1 LIAIFF
7 YIECVKK
14 HKSYLFKLFT
24 GIILFISC
32 TYGQSIV
39 TQDSYDSRFTPPE
52 IGLPENM
59 PYVKSLIWGKEGAFR
74 KLNIGPESR
83 IEELKLRRKMLQAHQ
98 WLGIITLAGLAY
110 QYDVGKKLYE
120 GDDSDYWDSHYDK
133 HKAMGYFTYITYMTT
148 SSLSIFSPPARKYDN
163 NINSIR
169 FHRRMAALHFTAMV
183 AQPFLAKKAVEN
195 GKRYNELMDA
205 HLKAG
210 TVAFFALSLDA
221 LGITFFK

>member
-1 LIAIFF
+1 M
-7 YIECVKK
+7 KK
-14 HKSYLFKLFT
+14 HKSYFFKLFT

-39 TQDSYDSRFTPPE
+39 TKESYDSRFTPPE

-74 KLNIGPESR
+74 KLNIRPESS

-98 WLGIITLAGLAY
+98 WLGIIILAGLAY
-110 QYDVGKKLYE
+110 QYDVGKKLYD

-133 HKAMGYFTYITYMTT
+133 HKAMGYFTYMTYMST

>member
-1 LIAIFF
+1 MTLNKIYYLKVFLLIGL
-7 YIECVKK
+7 
-14 HKSYLFKLFT
+14 S
-24 GIILFISC
+24 ISLANS
-32 TYGQSIV
+32 QSIV
-39 TQDSYDSRFTPPE
+39 TKEAYDSRFTPPE

-59 PYVKSLIWGKEGAFR
+59 PFVKSLIWGQEGAFR
-74 KLNIGPESR
+74 KLNIGPETR
-83 IEELKLRRKMLQAHQ
+83 IEELQLRRKMLQAHQ

-110 QYDVGKKLYE
+110 QYDVGKKLYD
-120 GDDSDYWDSHYDK
+120 GDDSDYWNSHYDK
-133 HKAMGYFTYITYMTT
+133 HKAMGYFTYMTYMSTA
-148 SSLSIFSPPARKYDN
+148 SLSFFSPPARKYDN
-163 NINSIR
+163 NMNSIR
-169 FHRRMAALHFTAMV
+169 FHRRMAALHFTTMM

>member
-1 LIAIFF
+1 MTLNKIYYLKVFLLIGL
-7 YIECVKK
+7 
-14 HKSYLFKLFT
+14 S
-24 GIILFISC
+24 ISLANS
-32 TYGQSIV
+32 QSIV
-39 TQDSYDSRFTPPE
+39 TKEAYDSRFTPPE

-59 PYVKSLIWGKEGAFR
+59 PFVKSLIWGQEGAFR
-74 KLNIGPESR
+74 KLNIGPETR
-83 IEELKLRRKMLQAHQ
+83 IKELQLRRKMLQAHQ

-110 QYDVGKKLYE
+110 QYDVGKKLYD
-120 GDDSDYWDSHYDK
+120 GNDSDYWNSHYDK
-133 HKAMGYFTYITYMTT
+133 HKAMGYFTYMTYMSTA
-148 SSLSIFSPPARKYDN
+148 SLSFFSPPARKYDN
-163 NINSIR
+163 NMNSIR
-169 FHRRMAALHFTAMV
+169 FHRRMAALHFTTMM

>member
-1 LIAIFF
+1 M
-7 YIECVKK
+7 KK
-14 HKSYLFKLFT
+14 HKLYFFKLFT

-39 TQDSYDSRFTPPE
+39 TQESYDSRFTPPE

-110 QYDVGKKLYE
+110 QYDVGKKLYD

-133 HKAMGYFTYITYMTT
+133 HKAMGYFTYMTYMST

>member
-1 LIAIFF
+1 MTLNKIYYLKVFLLI
-7 YIECVKK
+7 
-14 HKSYLFKLFT
+14 SLS
-24 GIILFISC
+24 ISLANS
-32 TYGQSIV
+32 QSIV
-39 TQDSYDSRFTPPE
+39 TKEAYDSRFTPPE

-59 PYVKSLIWGKEGAFR
+59 PFVKSLIWGQEGAFR
-74 KLNIGPESR
+74 KLNIGPETR
-83 IEELKLRRKMLQAHQ
+83 IEELQLRRKMLQAHQ

-110 QYDVGKKLYE
+110 QYDVGKKLYD
-120 GDDSDYWDSHYDK
+120 GDDSDYWNSHYDK
-133 HKAMGYFTYITYMTT
+133 RKAMGYFTYMTYMSTA
-148 SSLSIFSPPARKYDN
+148 SLSFFSPPARKYDN
-163 NINSIR
+163 NMNSIR
-169 FHRRMAALHFTAMV
+169 FHRRMAALHFTTMM

>member
-1 LIAIFF
+1 M
-7 YIECVKK
+7 KK
-14 HKSYLFKLFT
+14 HKSYFFKLFT

-39 TQDSYDSRFTPPE
+39 TQESYDSRFTPPE

-110 QYDVGKKLYE
+110 QYDVGKKLYD

-133 HKAMGYFTYITYMTT
+133 HKAMGYFTYMTYMST

-169 FHRRMAALHFTAMV
+169 FHRRMAALHFTAMM

>member
-1 LIAIFF
+1 MTLNKIYYLKVFLLI
-7 YIECVKK
+7 
-14 HKSYLFKLFT
+14 SLL
-24 GIILFISC
+24 ISLANS
-32 TYGQSIV
+32 QSIV
-39 TQDSYDSRFTPPE
+39 TKEAYDSRFAPPE

-59 PYVKSLIWGKEGAFR
+59 PFVKSLIWGQEGAFR
-74 KLNIGPESR
+74 KLNIGPETR
-83 IEELKLRRKMLQAHQ
+83 IEELQLRRKMLQAHQ

-110 QYDVGKKLYE
+110 QYDVGKKLYD
-120 GDDSDYWDSHYDK
+120 GDDSDYWNSHYDK
-133 HKAMGYFTYITYMTT
+133 HKAMGYFTYMTYMSTA
-148 SSLSIFSPPARKYDN
+148 SLSFFSPPARKYDN
-163 NINSIR
+163 NMNSIR
-169 FHRRMAALHFTAMV
+169 FHRRMAALHFTTMM

>member
-1 LIAIFF
+1 M
-7 YIECVKK
+7 KK
-14 HKSYLFKLFT
+14 HKSYFFKLFT

-32 TYGQSIV
+32 AYGQSIV
-39 TQDSYDSRFTPPE
+39 TQESYDSRFTPPE

-110 QYDVGKKLYE
+110 QYDVGKKLYD

-133 HKAMGYFTYITYMTT
+133 HKAMGYFTYMTYMTT

>member
-1 LIAIFF
+1 M
-7 YIECVKK
+7 KK
-14 HKSYLFKLFT
+14 HKLYFFKLFT

-32 TYGQSIV
+32 AYGQSIV
-39 TQDSYDSRFTPPE
+39 TQESYDSRFTPPE

-59 PYVKSLIWGKEGAFR
+59 TYVKSLIWGKEGAFR

-110 QYDVGKKLYE
+110 QYDVGKKLYD

-133 HKAMGYFTYITYMTT
+133 HKAMGYFTYMTYMST

>member
-1 LIAIFF
+1 MKID
-7 YIECVKK
+7 
-14 HKSYLFKLFT
+14 KSHLFKLFLVKIT
-24 GIILFISC
+24 FFSFVQS
-32 TYGQSIV
+32 QSIV
-39 TQDSYDSRFTPPE
+39 TQESYDSRFTPRE

-59 PYVKSLIWGKEGAFR
+59 PYVKSLIWGEEGAFR
-74 KLNIGPESR
+74 KLNIGPETR
-83 IEELKLRRKMLQAHQ
+83 IEELQLRRKMLQAHQ

-120 GDDSDYWDSHYDK
+120 GNDSNYWDSHYDK
-133 HKAMGYFTYITYMTT
+133 HKAMGYFTYVTYMSTA
-148 SSLSIFSPPARKYDN
+148 SMSFFSPPARKYN
-163 NINSIR
+163 NDMSSIR
-169 FHRRMAALHFTAMV
+169 FHRRMAAIHFTTMM

>member
-1 LIAIFF
+1 MTLNKIHYLRILLLI
-7 YIECVKK
+7 
-14 HKSYLFKLFT
+14 SLS
-24 GIILFISC
+24 ISLANS
-32 TYGQSIV
+32 QSIV
-39 TQDSYDSRFTPPE
+39 TKEAYDSRFTPPD

-59 PYVKSLIWGKEGAFR
+59 PFVKSLIWGQEGAFR
-74 KLNIGPESR
+74 KLNIGPETR
-83 IEELKLRRKMLQAHQ
+83 IEELQLRRKMLQAHQ

-110 QYDVGKKLYE
+110 QYDVGKKLYD
-120 GDDSDYWDSHYDK
+120 GDDSDYWNSHYDK
-133 HKAMGYFTYITYMTT
+133 HKAMGYFTYMPYMSTA
-148 SSLSIFSPPARKYDN
+148 SLSFFSPPARKYDN
-163 NINSIR
+163 NMNSIR
-169 FHRRMAALHFTAMV
+169 FHRRMAALHFTTMM

>member
-1 LIAIFF
+1 MTLNKIHYLRIFLLI
-7 YIECVKK
+7 
-14 HKSYLFKLFT
+14 SLS
-24 GIILFISC
+24 ISLANS
-32 TYGQSIV
+32 QSIV
-39 TQDSYDSRFTPPE
+39 TKEAYDSRFTPPE

-59 PYVKSLIWGKEGAFR
+59 PFVKSLIWGQEGAFR
-74 KLNIGPESR
+74 KLNIGPETR
-83 IEELKLRRKMLQAHQ
+83 IEELQLRRKMLQAHQ

-110 QYDVGKKLYE
+110 QYDVGKKLYD
-120 GDDSDYWDSHYDK
+120 GDDSDYWNSHYDK
-133 HKAMGYFTYITYMTT
+133 HKAMGYFTYMTYMSTA
-148 SSLSIFSPPARKYDN
+148 SLSFFSPPARKYDN
-163 NINSIR
+163 SKNSIR
-169 FHRRMAALHFTAMV
+169 FHRRMAALHFTAMM

>member
-1 LIAIFF
+1 M
-7 YIECVKK
+7 KK
-14 HKSYLFKLFT
+14 HKSYFFKLFT

-39 TQDSYDSRFTPPE
+39 TQESYDSRFTPPE

-83 IEELKLRRKMLQAHQ
+83 IEELQLRRKMLQAHQ

-110 QYDVGKKLYE
+110 QYDVGKKLYD

-133 HKAMGYFTYITYMTT
+133 HKAMGYFTYMTYMST

-163 NINSIR
+163 NMNSIR
-169 FHRRMAALHFTAMV
+169 FHRRMAALHFTAMM

-195 GKRYNELMDA
+195 GKRYNDLMDA

>member
-1 LIAIFF
+1 MTLNKIYYLKVFLLI
-7 YIECVKK
+7 
-14 HKSYLFKLFT
+14 SLS
-24 GIILFISC
+24 ISLANS
-32 TYGQSIV
+32 QSIV
-39 TQDSYDSRFTPPE
+39 TKEAYDSRFTPPE

-59 PYVKSLIWGKEGAFR
+59 PFVKSLIWGQEGAFR
-74 KLNIGPESR
+74 KLNIGPETR

-110 QYDVGKKLYE
+110 QYDVGKKLYD
-120 GDDSDYWDSHYDK
+120 GDDSDYWNSHYDK
-133 HKAMGYFTYITYMTT
+133 HKAMGYFTYMTYMSTA
-148 SSLSIFSPPARKYDN
+148 SLSFFSPPARKYDN
-163 NINSIR
+163 NMNSIR
-169 FHRRMAALHFTAMV
+169 FHRRMAALHFTTMM

>member
-1 LIAIFF
+1 M
-7 YIECVKK
+7 KK
-14 HKSYLFKLFT
+14 CKSYFFRLFT

-32 TYGQSIV
+32 SYGQSIV
-39 TQDSYDSRFTPPE
+39 TQESYDSRFTPPE

-59 PYVKSLIWGKEGAFR
+59 PYVKSLIWGEEGAFR

-83 IEELKLRRKMLQAHQ
+83 IEELQLRRKMLQAHQ

-110 QYDVGKKLYE
+110 QYDVGKKLYD

-133 HKAMGYFTYITYMTT
+133 HKAMGYFTYMTYMST

-163 NINSIR
+163 NMNSIR
-169 FHRRMAALHFTAMV
+169 FHRRMAALHFTAMM

-195 GKRYNELMDA
+195 GKRYNDLMDA

>member
-1 LIAIFF
+1 M
-7 YIECVKK
+7 KK
-14 HKSYLFKLFT
+14 HKSYFFKLFT
-24 GIILFISC
+24 GIILFISF

-39 TQDSYDSRFTPPE
+39 TQESYDSRFTPPE

-110 QYDVGKKLYE
+110 QYDVGKKLYD

-133 HKAMGYFTYITYMTT
+133 HKAMGYFTYMTYMST

-169 FHRRMAALHFTAMV
+169 FHRRMAALHFTAMM

>member
-1 LIAIFF
+1 MYFKKLSMF
-7 YIECVKK
+7 YAF
-14 HKSYLFKLFT
+14 LM
-24 GIILFISC
+24 IILFHSIVFS
-32 TYGQSIV
+32 QSIV
-39 TQDSYDSRFTPPE
+39 TKESSENRFTPPE
-52 IGLPENM
+52 IGLPDNI
-59 PYVKSLIWGKEGAFR
+59 PFVKNIIWGENGTFR
-74 KLNIGPESR
+74 KLNIGPETR

-110 QYDVGKKLYE
+110 QYDVGKKLYD
-120 GDDSDYWDSHYDK
+120 GSDSDYWNSHYDK
-133 HKAMGYFTYITYMTT
+133 HKAMGYFTYMTYMSTA
-148 SSLSIFSPPARKYDN
+148 SLSFFSPPARKYDN
-163 NINSIR
+163 NRNSIK
-169 FHRRMAALHFTAMV
+169 FHRRMAALHFTAMM

>member
-1 LIAIFF
+1 M
-7 YIECVKK
+7 KK
-14 HKSYLFKLFT
+14 HKSYFFKLFT
-24 GIILFISC
+24 GIVLFISC

-39 TQDSYDSRFTPPE
+39 TQESYDSRFTPPE

-110 QYDVGKKLYE
+110 QYDVGKKLYD

-133 HKAMGYFTYITYMTT
+133 HKAMGYFTYMTYMST

>member
-1 LIAIFF
+1 MKID
-7 YIECVKK
+7 
-14 HKSYLFKLFT
+14 KSHLFKLFLMKIT
-24 GIILFISC
+24 FFSFVQS
-32 TYGQSIV
+32 QSIV
-39 TQDSYDSRFTPPE
+39 TQESYDSRFTPRE

-59 PYVKSLIWGKEGAFR
+59 PYVKSLIWGEEGAFR
-74 KLNIGPESR
+74 KLNIGPETR
-83 IEELKLRRKMLQAHQ
+83 IEELQLRRKMLQAHQ

-120 GDDSDYWDSHYDK
+120 GNDSNYWDSHYDK
-133 HKAMGYFTYITYMTT
+133 HKAMGYFTYVTYMSTA
-148 SSLSIFSPPARKYDN
+148 SMSFFSPPARKYN
-163 NINSIR
+163 NNMSSIR
-169 FHRRMAALHFTAMV
+169 FHRRMAAIHFTTMM

>member
-1 LIAIFF
+1 MF
-7 YIECVKK
+7 
-14 HKSYLFKLFT
+14 SLFSSLLF
-24 GIILFISC
+24 S
-32 TYGQSIV
+32 QSIV
-39 TQDSYDSRFTPPE
+39 TQESYDSRFTPPE

-59 PYVKSLIWGKEGAFR
+59 PYVKSLIWGEEGAFR
-74 KLNIGPESR
+74 KLNIGPETR
-83 IEELKLRRKMLQAHQ
+83 IEELQLRRKMLQAHQ

-110 QYDVGKKLYE
+110 QYDVGKKLYD
-120 GDDSDYWDSHYDK
+120 GDDSDYWESHYDK
-133 HKAMGYFTYITYMTT
+133 HKAMGYFTYMTYMSTA
-148 SSLSIFSPPARKYDN
+148 SMSFFSPPARKYDN
-163 NINSIR
+163 NMNSIK
-169 FHRRMAALHFTAMV
+169 FHRRMAALHFTAMM

>member
-1 LIAIFF
+1 MKKCKLYFF
-7 YIECVKK
+7 R
-14 HKSYLFKLFT
+14 LFT

-32 TYGQSIV
+32 SYGQSIV
-39 TQDSYDSRFTPPE
+39 TQESYDSRFTPPE

-59 PYVKSLIWGKEGAFR
+59 PYVKSLIWGEEGAFR

-110 QYDVGKKLYE
+110 QYDVGKKLYD

-133 HKAMGYFTYITYMTT
+133 HKAMGYFTYMTYMST

>member
-1 LIAIFF
+1 MTLNKIYYLKVFLLI
-7 YIECVKK
+7 
-14 HKSYLFKLFT
+14 SLS
-24 GIILFISC
+24 ISLANS
-32 TYGQSIV
+32 QSIV
-39 TQDSYDSRFTPPE
+39 TKEAYDSRFTPPE

-59 PYVKSLIWGKEGAFR
+59 PFVKSILWGQEGAFR
-74 KLNIGPESR
+74 KLNIGPETR
-83 IEELKLRRKMLQAHQ
+83 IEELQLRRKMLQAHQ

-110 QYDVGKKLYE
+110 QYDVGKKLYD
-120 GDDSDYWDSHYDK
+120 GDDSDYWNSHYDK
-133 HKAMGYFTYITYMTT
+133 HKAMGYFTYMTYMSTA
-148 SSLSIFSPPARKYDN
+148 SLSFFSPPARKYDN
-163 NINSIR
+163 NMNSIR
-169 FHRRMAALHFTAMV
+169 FHRRMAALHFTTMM

>member
-1 LIAIFF
+1 M
-7 YIECVKK
+7 KK
-14 HKSYLFKLFT
+14 HKSYFFKLFT

-32 TYGQSIV
+32 AYGQSIV
-39 TQDSYDSRFTPPE
+39 TQESYDSRFTPPE

-110 QYDVGKKLYE
+110 QYDVGKKLYD
-120 GDDSDYWDSHYDK
+120 GDDIDYWDSHYDK
-133 HKAMGYFTYITYMTT
+133 HKAMGYFTYMTYMST

>member
-1 LIAIFF
+1 MKSSNFRIF
-7 YIECVKK
+7 VMLN
-14 HKSYLFKLFT
+14 LF
-24 GIILFISC
+24 C
-32 TYGQSIV
+32 TLLCSQSIV
-39 TQDSYDSRFTPPE
+39 TQESYDSRFTPPE

-59 PYVKSLIWGKEGAFR
+59 PYIKSLIWGEEGVFR

-83 IEELKLRRKMLQAHQ
+83 IEELQLRRKMLQAHQ

-110 QYDVGKKLYE
+110 QYDVGKKLYD

-133 HKAMGYFTYITYMTT
+133 HKAMGYFTYMTYMST

>member
-1 LIAIFF
+1 MTLNKIHYLRILLLI
-7 YIECVKK
+7 
-14 HKSYLFKLFT
+14 SLS
-24 GIILFISC
+24 ISLANS
-32 TYGQSIV
+32 QSIV
-39 TQDSYDSRFTPPE
+39 TKEAYDSRFTPPD

-59 PYVKSLIWGKEGAFR
+59 PFVKSLIWGQEGAFR
-74 KLNIGPESR
+74 KLNIGPETR
-83 IEELKLRRKMLQAHQ
+83 IEELQLRRKMLQAHQ

-110 QYDVGKKLYE
+110 QYDVGKKLYD
-120 GDDSDYWDSHYDK
+120 GDDSDYWNSHYDK
-133 HKAMGYFTYITYMTT
+133 HKAMGYFTYMTYMSTA
-148 SSLSIFSPPARKYDN
+148 SLSFFSPPARKYDN
-163 NINSIR
+163 NMNSIR
-169 FHRRMAALHFTAMV
+169 FHRRMAALHFTTMM

>member
-1 LIAIFF
+1 M
-7 YIECVKK
+7 KK
-14 HKSYLFKLFT
+14 HKSYFFKLFT

-32 TYGQSIV
+32 AYGQSIV
-39 TQDSYDSRFTPPE
+39 TQELYDSRFTPPE

-110 QYDVGKKLYE
+110 QYDVGKKLYD

-133 HKAMGYFTYITYMTT
+133 HKAMGYFTYMTYMST